1 MSLAKELPRMTMNS
15 ARMLSKRT
23 QIVWVAFFFAI
34 PCALFVLQLG
44 SNDIQNG
51 ILLTKLSPV
60 NERPEQDMVA
70 VVGEDAN
77 RWNTIVIHH
86 LGQPG
91 GSPEFL
97 DRSHRNSGLSG
108 LGYHFLIGNGN
119 GFGDGTVHV
128 GYRWLDQVAGA
139 KPVGVDTSQ
148 WNDGT
153 ISICLVGNGNRRPF
167 TDQQLVHLSHLVQR
181 LQVDLSIPP
190 SRVLLA
196 HEVGG
201 SIASPGKYFAEAQ
214 FKSQLLDISPTTNR

>member
-1 MSLAKELPRMTMNS
+1 MTMNS

-23 QIVWVAFFFAI
+23 QVVWVAFFFVI
-34 PCALFVLQLG
+34 PCAVFILQLG

-51 ILLTKLSPV
+51 ILLTKLAPV
-60 NERPEQDMVA
+60 NERPEQDIVA
-70 VVGEDAN
+70 VVGEDAD

-108 LGYHFLIGNGN
+108 LGYHFLIGNGK

-128 GYRWLDQVAGA
+128 GYRWLDQLSCEGLA
-139 KPVGVDTSQ
+139 GVDSSL
-148 WNDGT
+148 WNNGT

-167 TDQQLVHLSHLVQR
+167 TDQQIVHLSHLVQR

-190 SRVLLA
+190 NRVLL
-196 HEVGG
+196 EREI
-201 SIASPGKYFAEAQ
+201 SSNNASPGKYFAEAK
-214 FKSQLLDISPTTNR
+214 FKSQLLDISSHTIH